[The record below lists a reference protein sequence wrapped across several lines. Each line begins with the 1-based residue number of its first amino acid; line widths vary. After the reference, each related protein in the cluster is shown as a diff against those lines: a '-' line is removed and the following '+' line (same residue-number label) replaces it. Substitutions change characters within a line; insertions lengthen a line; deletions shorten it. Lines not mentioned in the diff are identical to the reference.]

1 MIIVLYLDYKLRLM
15 KILYALLFVLSI
27 VSSDLVSNLLVW
39 KAIDTF
45 ILDLSPENGND
56 SEPTDTSESENKVD
70 FFQDF
75 HVNLLENEKK
85 SNSTLALNSSFYSI
99 SFQELFSPP
108 PDLYLRLVYQ
118 QQRSFNYIYE

>member
-1 MIIVLYLDYKLRLM
+1 MTAILSLMIIVLYLVYKLRLM

-39 KAIDTF
+39 EAIDTF
-45 ILDLSPENGND
+45 ILDISPENGND
-56 SEPTDTSESENKVD
+56 SEPTDSSESENKVD

-75 HVNLLENEKK
+75 HVNLLENEEK

-108 PDLYLRLVYQ
+108 PDLAL
-118 QQRSFNYIYE
+118 